1 MTLPSMLIAVFWP
14 SKSIFLGLR
23 IIAWNLSGFV
33 VDSYRDTYMQQV
45 DRPSLGLP
53 LQLRC
58 TTGGRSQALKV

>member
-1 MTLPSMLIAVFWP
+1 MLIDFEGQNTA
-14 SKSIFLGLR
+14 IFLGLR

>member
-1 MTLPSMLIAVFWP
+1 MLIALFWP
-14 SKSIFLGLR
+14 SSSIFLGLR

-45 DRPSLGLP
+45 DRRALGLP

-58 TTGGRSQALKV
+58 TSGGRPQALKVK